1 MSNIEKIL
9 EFLEER
15 PGYSKEGKQRLY
27 TILTNR
33 NYEVNI
39 EDCANALKEFNSKD
53 VEEITYNKEP
63 KEIPEGFEIKSM
75 WQGANGQMLY
85 SYKRKEDVNQVN
97 LNKHLETLKDYNEK
111 RKTLFSDSDITS
123 NKIKVHSLAD
133 FHIGA
138 MVKDLINTQDF
149 DITILAKRLSQIAE
163 EINSENNKENY
174 IFILGD
180 LIESFTGLNHINS
193 WKSMQTG
200 AYGAN
205 VMIIAYELILGF
217 LEQINNLKRV
227 YIIAGNHDRVTA
239 SNKEDQ
245 DGDAA
250 KMIAY
255 FLGTKLPV
263 VFNSRVISVVIDNIN
278 YILHHG
284 DKSFAKGD
292 IADIILAHKKG
303 DCFTVVLSGHLH
315 TRGKKERE
323 TQILADDKKYRAYI
337 NPALFTGNQYS
348 EDLGFTSVAGY
359 YTIEN
364 RNGLPRVIDNPLV

>member
-33 NYEVNI
+33 NYEVSI
-39 EDCANALKEFNSKD
+39 EDCAHALKEFNSKD

-85 SYKRKEDVNQVN
+85 SYKRKEDLNQVN
-97 LNKHLETLKDYNEK
+97 LNEYLETLKNYNNNRYK
-111 RKTLFSDSDITS
+111 LTKAKTHG
-123 NKIKVHSLAD
+123 KGIKVHSLAD

-149 DITILAKRLSQIAE
+149 DITILAKRLYQVAE

-180 LIESFTGLNHINS
+180 LIESFTGLSHPNS

-284 DKSFAKGD
+284 DKTFAKGAVSD
-292 IADIILAHKKG
+292 IVLAHKKG